1 MDSLFSFKKLL
12 GKENNYSENWM
23 DIIEKFIHDTG
34 LYIIDKDKLKNLEV
48 LIILNDIN
56 YIYKTWIK
64 LINQL
69 K

>member
-1 MDSLFSFKKLL
+1 MDSLFSLKKQS

-56 YIYKTWIK
+56 YIYKT
-64 LINQL
+64 LL
-69 K
+69 

>member
-1 MDSLFSFKKLL
+1 M

-34 LYIIDKDKLKNLEV
+34 LYLIDKDKLKNLEV

-56 YIYKTWIK
+56 YIYKT
-64 LINQL
+64 LL
-69 K
+69 

>member
-1 MDSLFSFKKLL
+1 MDSLFSLKKQS

-34 LYIIDKDKLKNLEV
+34 LYLIDKDKLKNLEV

-56 YIYKTWIK
+56 YIYKT
-64 LINQL
+64 LL
-69 K
+69 

>member
-1 MDSLFSFKKLL
+1 MDSLFSLKKLS

-56 YIYKTWIK
+56 YIYKT
-64 LINQL
+64 LL
-69 K
+69 

>member
-34 LYIIDKDKLKNLEV
+34 LYIIDKDKSKNSEV

-56 YIYKTWIK
+56 YIYKT
-64 LINQL
+64 LL
-69 K
+69 

>member
-1 MDSLFSFKKLL
+1 MDSLFSLKKLS

-34 LYIIDKDKLKNLEV
+34 LYLIDKDKLKNLEV

-56 YIYKTWIK
+56 YIYKT
-64 LINQL
+64 LL
-69 K
+69 